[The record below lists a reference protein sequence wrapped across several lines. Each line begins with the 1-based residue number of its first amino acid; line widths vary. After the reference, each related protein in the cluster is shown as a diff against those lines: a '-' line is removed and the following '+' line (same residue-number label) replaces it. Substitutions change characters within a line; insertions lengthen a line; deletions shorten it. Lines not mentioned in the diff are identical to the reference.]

1 MLVRSLT
8 LATLLAIVAGPV
20 FAANDDPKPLEQ
32 ELYKA
37 RPLIVIAP
45 SPADPT
51 LRGLNKALE
60 DPATKAAFQER
71 NLVLYSIAGM
81 MGKREGKDLDQQT
94 TMALIRQFKFSA
106 ADTVVTQVVL
116 VGKDGAQHR
125 IAHTGTVEPKAIF
138 DAVDAL
144 PAEEKAI
151 VAPTVAE
158 QKQAATTSAEDG
170 KPVKPAKPAKPAK
183 PLPPPKPLE
192 D

>member
-8 LATLLAIVAGPV
+8 FATLLAIVAGPV
-20 FAANDDPKPLEQ
+20 FADNSDPKPLDLD
-32 ELYKA
+32 LYKA

-45 SPADPT
+45 STADPT
-51 LRGLNKALE
+51 LRALNQALE

-81 MGKREGKDLDQQT
+81 MGKRDGKDLDQQT
-94 TMALIRQFKFSA
+94 TMALIRQFRFSA
-106 ADTVVTQVVL
+106 ADTVVTPVVL
-116 VGKDGAQHR
+116 VGKDGVQHR
-125 IAHTGTVEPKAIF
+125 IAHTGTLEPKAIF

-158 QKQAATTSAEDG
+158 QKQAATAPAKDG
-170 KPVKPAKPAKPAK
+170 KPAKPAKPAK

>member
-1 MLVRSLT
+1 MRMLIRSLT
-8 LATLLAIVAGPV
+8 LATLLAIFAGPV
-20 FAANDDPKPLEQ
+20 FADNSDPKPLDQ
-32 ELYKA
+32 DLY
-37 RPLIVIAP
+37 
-45 SPADPT
+45 
-51 LRGLNKALE
+51 KALE

-94 TMALIRQFKFSA
+94 TMALIRQFRFSA
-106 ADTVVTQVVL
+106 ADTVVTPVVL
-116 VGKDGAQHR
+116 VGKDGVQHR
-125 IAHTGTVEPKAIF
+125 ITHTGTLEPKAIF

-158 QKQAATTSAEDG
+158 QKQAGAAPAKDG
-170 KPVKPAKPAKPAK
+170 KPAKPAKPVK

>member
-1 MLVRSLT
+1 MLIRSLT
-8 LATLLAIVAGPV
+8 LATLLAIFAGPV
-20 FAANDDPKPLEQ
+20 FADNSDPKPLDQ
-32 ELYKA
+32 DLYKA

-45 SPADPT
+45 STADPT
-51 LRGLNKALE
+51 LSRLNEALKDPETKKRFE
-60 DPATKAAFQER
+60 DN

-81 MGKREGKDLDQQT
+81 MGKRDGKDLDQQT
-94 TMALIRQFKFSA
+94 TMALIRQFRFSA
-106 ADTVVTQVVL
+106 ADTVVTPVVL
-116 VGKDGAQHR
+116 VGKDGSQHR
-125 IAHTGTVEPKAIF
+125 IAHTGTLEPKAIF

-158 QKQAATTSAEDG
+158 QKQAVSTETKDG
-170 KPVKPAKPAKPAK
+170 KPAKPAKPAK